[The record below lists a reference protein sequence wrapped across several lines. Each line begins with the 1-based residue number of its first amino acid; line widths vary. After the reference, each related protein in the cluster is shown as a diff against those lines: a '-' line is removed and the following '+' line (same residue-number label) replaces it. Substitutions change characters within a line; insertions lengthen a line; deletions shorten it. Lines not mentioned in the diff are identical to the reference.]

1 MTYDHSLFQLA
12 FRRYQSHGGVRKT
25 ARAVDVS
32 PSTISRWIKRFNW
45 TASTKRCIKHTRRR
59 PSPTLTP
66 DVCKIVLEFFK
77 DPAFQCTTAR
87 LCAHHILSTHGIR
100 LSLSSIRRCI
110 HMVGLSRKRLSGK
123 ILGISNPQ
131 LIEEYKNMHS
141 DLVTDGTIVLS
152 VDECYFSER
161 VVPLY
166 GYSEVGTRCVHRIGK
181 GGWKHRSLVLG
192 ISNDGT
198 QFAQVY
204 EGGVNREMFK
214 SYIRDL
220 PYPPGTVLI
229 LDNCNTHK
237 KIDDAIAERGF
248 RVLYLPPYSPQ
259 FQPVELAF
267 SKVKGL
273 FRTSFP
279 WPDGVVD
286 SVHAAV
292 DQLTAENSK
301 GYFKHAADQLAKVPC
316 VCSRLLFSAETAG

>member
-123 ILGISNPQ
+123 P
-131 LIEEYKNMHS
+131 
-141 DLVTDGTIVLS
+141 S
-152 VDECYFSER
+152 VDRGIQKYAFRYSDGWNDCFVRRRMLFLGTSCTVVRIFRGGNKMRPPDWER
-161 VVPLY
+161 RMETSLSCTGNFKRRYPV
-166 GYSEVGTRCVHRIGK
+166 
-181 GGWKHRSLVLG
+181 RS
-192 ISNDGT
+192 
-198 QFAQVY
+198 
-204 EGGVNREMFK
+204 
-214 SYIRDL
+214 
-220 PYPPGTVLI
+220 
-229 LDNCNTHK
+229 
-237 KIDDAIAERGF
+237 
-248 RVLYLPPYSPQ
+248 
-259 FQPVELAF
+259 
-267 SKVKGL
+267 
-273 FRTSFP
+273 SF
-279 WPDGVVD
+279 
-286 SVHAAV
+286 
-292 DQLTAENSK
+292 
-301 GYFKHAADQLAKVPC
+301 
-316 VCSRLLFSAETAG
+316 